1 MTSNIIIL
9 KPNGLPND
17 EFEDDDS
24 KNELDK
30 TVLAKFLLRQII
42 KNNLLREYF
51 FELGFHEE
59 NDFSYLDQGDW
70 LHIYE
75 LITDKEYKDELK
87 ELLQHL
93 DIHVYLGG
101 NKK

>member
-17 EFEDDDS
+17 EFEDDDIE
-24 KNELDK
+24 NELDK

-42 KNNLLREYF
+42 KNEPLSEYF

-59 NDFSYLDQGDW
+59 NDIPFLDRDW
-70 LHIYE
+70 WQHIYE
-75 LITDKEYKDELK
+75 LISIEEDKYEFKKLLK
-87 ELLQHL
+87 YL
-93 DIHVYLGG
+93 DTSICLGSR
-101 NKK
+101 K

>member
-17 EFEDDDS
+17 EFEDNDS
-24 KNELDK
+24 ENELDK

-42 KNNLLREYF
+42 KNNLLCEYF

-59 NDFSYLDQGDW
+59 NDFPYVDQGDW
-70 LHIYE
+70 QHIYE
-75 LITDKEYKDELK
+75 LITDKEYKDELN
-87 ELLQHL
+87 ELLKHL
-93 DIHVYLGG
+93 DTPVYLGSNG
-101 NKK
+101 K